1 MALRIRLP
9 FLFLLQTYFSIP
21 NQDPKEL
28 LPSQASPADEP
39 RPATH
44 AGGSPDERLP
54 AASFLPPRAMPREK
68 ATSLCRRGLPDL
80 REELRHPFAPPATVG
95 ARNISCSTT
104 RHGTPPLL
112 SIPSDPLGRPQFV
125 SCLHRHQTKGRIQLL
140 ETLIISFKFIGYQK
154 SSDPLN
160 PYARFMLAP
169 ISTVETGGDESGVQL
184 AIWLSCSA

>member
-1 MALRIRLP
+1 MPGAAR
-9 FLFLLQTYFSIP
+9 T
-21 NQDPKEL
+21 N
-28 LPSQASPADEP
+28 ASPRRASSRPEQCRGRRRRPSAVEGCRICGRNSATPLPRRPPLEP
-39 RPATH
+39 GIYPARP
-44 AGGSPDERLP
+44 
-54 AASFLPPRAMPREK
+54 
-68 ATSLCRRGLPDL
+68 
-80 REELRHPFAPPATVG
+80 
-95 ARNISCSTT
+95 T

-112 SIPSDPLGRPQFV
+112 SIPIRSIRKATIRLLSPSAPD
-125 SCLHRHQTKGRIQLL
+125 KGRIQLL